1 MRFYCRRYRPIPAH
15 PVCVEAGFF
24 EGDIFL
30 TKNVPQPILYCFYI
44 SKEHPRAQRVSIKAA
59 RNDQRDQQIGHV
71 GGRERALRRREAA
84 VRSIAAPGRAIL
96 RVFRCVI
103 ANVRAWGL
111 KTWSLDERRDWRHG
125 KPSGGQA
132 FAATHPMFGAVN
144 CHHIC
149 QACCIAHKSL
159 SCRAK
164 TLGVIRWNSHQEVFM
179 TRWESLAAV

>member
-1 MRFYCRRYRPIPAH
+1 MFRTLLLLH
-15 PVCVEAGFF
+15 L
-24 EGDIFL
+24 EGTPPD
-30 TKNVPQPILYCFYI
+30 T
-44 SKEHPRAQRVSIKAA
+44 QRVSIKGAH
-59 RNDQRDQQIGHV
+59 NDQRDQQIGHV

-144 CHHIC
+144 CHHLC
-149 QACCIAHKSL
+149 QACCVAHKSL
-159 SCRAK
+159 PCRA
-164 TLGVIRWNSHQEVFM
+164 TSMGVVWWNSQQEVFM
-179 TRWESLAAV
+179 TRRESLAAV

>member
-1 MRFYCRRYRPIPAH
+1 MALLANFIEFSDFRF
-15 PVCVEAGFF
+15 FF
-24 EGDIFL
+24 VFL
-30 TKNVPQPILYCFYI
+30 HILRFPENLTI
-44 SKEHPRAQRVSIKAA
+44 SKEHPGHNVCFQQEA

-144 CHHIC
+144 CHHLC
-149 QACCIAHKSL
+149 QACCVAHQSL
-159 SCRAK
+159 PCRAK
-164 TLGVIRWNSHQEVFM
+164 ALGVIRWTSQQEVFV
-179 TRWESLAAV
+179 TRWESLVAT